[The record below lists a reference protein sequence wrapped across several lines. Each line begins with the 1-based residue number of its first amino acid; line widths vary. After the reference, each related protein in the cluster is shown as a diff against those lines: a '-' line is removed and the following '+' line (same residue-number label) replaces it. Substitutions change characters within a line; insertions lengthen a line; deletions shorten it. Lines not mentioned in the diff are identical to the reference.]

1 MAACDSE
8 AEGWQTREHLGWGA
22 PPRFLSRLFSLSN
35 SPQRFFPSRIRL
47 IYPITVTLLISL
59 SLSLQGA
66 ILLLGSFDSL
76 SPTGSLRGEAGSPRQ
91 QGDKEMAALVG
102 ERPTSTNYSTSSWIC
117 EKARCLSGAQPSP
130 IKKWPSASLTCIHPL
145 SAAKFPFCIFRA
157 CFICS
162 FQYFTVFPNMALGR
176 TLATPNKFQEFP
188 STFSF
193 SANLTLDLLF

>member
-1 MAACDSE
+1 MHPCLGFSASSPLRECPTLAACDSE

-102 ERPTSTNYSTSSWIC
+102 ERPTSTKYSTSSWIC
-117 EKARCLSGAQPSP
+117 EKARCLSGAQPST
-130 IKKWPSASLTCIHPL
+130 IITWTGASLTCIHPL
-145 SAAKFPFCIFRA
+145 FLFCI
-157 CFICS
+157 
-162 FQYFTVFPNMALGR
+162 YLVFFAV
-176 TLATPNKFQEFP
+176 
-188 STFSF
+188 FSI
-193 SANLTLDLLF
+193 